1 MGESGKGLTYRDS
14 TIHRVVRGF
23 VVQGGDF
30 VFGNGSGGE
39 SIYGGKKFKDE
50 RAGLGLRHD
59 RAGLLSMG
67 NGGKN
72 SNTSQ
77 FFVTLD
83 AAPQCDGRH
92 VIFGEVIS
100 GMEVLRHVEGFASSG
115 GGGGGGEPAVPVR
128 VTDCGAFVP
137 LITPGAGFWYDR
149 PDNDSYTGTTPEFVV
164 RPRVG
169 ILAPNGQATERFRK
183 ALGVHASTLLVAADD
198 VAGGDEEIVRS
209 VLGLLEN
216 FALDVIVAA
225 PACATLTRSMDVPS
239 SWHDAMKKMSGGSI
253 VPNRESVFIEAKP
266 LDVIDAILSHSWLGT
281 MRPGW
286 LLSASFV

>member
-1 MGESGKGLTYRDS
+1 MPTKSAANGSIRNLMKRYSLITRLPSARAAMTAAFVDATDSRYGFRSKDLRRLGGSELSRIHESTNADHEWSSKLPPNGDRATTDFPPNGGRIVLRLYWDVAPLACENFATLCTNGGNSLDVVDGACGGGDDNNNKRPRPAPVGESGKGLTYRDS
-14 TIHRVVRGF
+14 PIHRV
-23 VVQGGDF
+23 GGDF

-100 GMEVLRHVEGFASSG
+100 GMEVLRYVEGFASSMG
-115 GGGGGGEPAVPVR
+115 GAASPPCPSEYRIA
-128 VTDCGAFVP
+128 
-137 LITPGAGFWYDR
+137 
-149 PDNDSYTGTTPEFVV
+149 
-164 RPRVG
+164 
-169 ILAPNGQATERFRK
+169 
-183 ALGVHASTLLVAADD
+183 AL
-198 VAGGDEEIVRS
+198 
-209 VLGLLEN
+209 
-216 FALDVIVAA
+216 
-225 PACATLTRSMDVPS
+225 S
-239 SWHDAMKKMSGGSI
+239 S
-253 VPNRESVFIEAKP
+253 P
-266 LDVIDAILSHSWLGT
+266 
-281 MRPGW
+281 
-286 LLSASFV
+286 